1 MCVCVCEY
9 AFICVRRGVRSG
21 GYWGRGWG
29 GGIVVAEILWYT
41 FVENM
46 FGKV

>member
-1 MCVCVCEY
+1 MGDIGE
-9 AFICVRRGVRSG
+9 G
-21 GYWGRGWG
+21 GGGGG

>member
-1 MCVCVCEY
+1 MWDIGE
-9 AFICVRRGVRSG
+9 G
-21 GYWGRGWG
+21 GG